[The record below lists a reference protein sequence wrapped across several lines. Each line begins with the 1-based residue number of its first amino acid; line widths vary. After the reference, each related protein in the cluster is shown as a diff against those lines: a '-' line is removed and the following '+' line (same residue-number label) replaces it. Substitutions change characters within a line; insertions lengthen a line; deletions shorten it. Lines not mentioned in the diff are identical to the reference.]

1 MMKHTRIA
9 CLLTG
14 IALSAAVIGC
24 NQSVKSGNNDTT
36 PAASK
41 GKVMP
46 RNQVAMLEFSFRPES
61 LNVMTG
67 DTVTWVNKG
76 NFPHT
81 TTSGVN
87 GKPDGLWDTKHLA
100 RGESFS
106 YVFTQSGTYHYFC
119 RPHNGLGMKGVIV
132 VSNR

>member
-1 MMKHTRIA
+1 MKYARIVS
-9 CLLTG
+9 L
-14 IALSAAVIGC
+14 LSAVGLWLVMSGCTHAV
-24 NQSVKSGNNDTT
+24 KPDSGSPGRTARN
-36 PAASK
+36 
-41 GKVMP
+41 P
-46 RNQVAMLEFSFRPES
+46 RNQVAMLDFRFHPES
-61 LNVMTG
+61 LNVFTG

-76 NFPHT
+76 RLPHT

-106 YVFTQSGTYHYFC
+106 YVFSQPGTYHYFC
-119 RPHNGLGMKGVIV
+119 RPHKGLGMKGVVV